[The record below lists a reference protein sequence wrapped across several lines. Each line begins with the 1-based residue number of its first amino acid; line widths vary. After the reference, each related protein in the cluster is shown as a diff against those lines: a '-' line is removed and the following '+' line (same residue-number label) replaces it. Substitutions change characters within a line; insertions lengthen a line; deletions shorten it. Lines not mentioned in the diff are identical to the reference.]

1 MRYPNIILTV
11 GTLAMGVAAQVSSN
25 GSAIFPLSNDTEF
38 AFMLENTLSLSNNFG
53 ANTGEVLR
61 AASQIIPGDFDSWY
75 REFIF
80 LANQIH
86 GKAEAINSKR
96 FPVSAREAY
105 FRSATYYRAA
115 TTFLYAN
122 ISDPRIY
129 SVWNSALGD
138 FNKAISLL
146 PVPAERVNISA
157 TNFTIPAVFYSAQ
170 SSVNT
175 PNNHQQNPFNSTKR
189 PTVIVGSGYDG
200 SQEELYH
207 SIGRAILDR
216 GWNFITYEGPGQPTV
231 RRQQG
236 LGFIHN
242 WWEVVTPVV
251 DYLTKRH
258 DVDTDR
264 IALIGVSFGGTLAPL
279 AASYEHRLSAVM
291 AIDGLTDLFSAL
303 QSQFPPQINS
313 LFESGNKT
321 EFDAL
326 LLSFIGNTT
335 IPTELRWII
344 AQSLWVFKTPSPYEW
359 LTKLREFKVDQ
370 TVANGIH
377 CPVFIGEGEND
388 SSAPGQA
395 EEMMQFLGRKAT
407 YNLFKTDLGAGEHC
421 QLGAEAQ
428 VAQVTLDWLSDVW
441 EGISV
446 PQNITAGVY

>member
-1 MRYPNIILTV
+1 
-11 GTLAMGVAAQVSSN
+11 MGVAAQVSSN

-80 LANQIH
+80 LADRIH
-86 GKAEAINSKR
+86 SKAEAINSKR

-122 ISDPRIY
+122 
-129 SVWNSALGD
+129 
-138 FNKAISLL
+138 
-146 PVPAERVNISA
+146 
-157 TNFTIPAVFYSAQ
+157 
-170 SSVNT
+170 
-175 PNNHQQNPFNSTKR
+175 R

-258 DVDTDR
+258 DVDTDK
-264 IALIGVSFGGTLAPL
+264 IALVGVSFGGTLAPL
-279 AASYEHRLSAVM
+279 AASHEHRLSAVM

-335 IPTELRWII
+335 IPTQLRWII

-446 PQNITAGVY
+446 PQNITGGVY

>member
-1 MRYPNIILTV
+1 MLEV
-11 GTLAMGVAAQVSSN
+11 TLA
-25 GSAIFPLSNDTEF
+25 
-38 AFMLENTLSLSNNFG
+38 LSNNFG

-80 LANQIH
+80 LANRIH
-86 GKAEAINSKR
+86 DKAEAINAKR

-105 FRSATYYRAA
+105 FRSASYYRAA
-115 TTFLYAN
+115 TTFLYTN
-122 ISDPRIY
+122 TSDPKVY
-129 SVWNSALGD
+129 SVWDSALGD
-138 FNKAISLL
+138 FDKAVSLL

-157 TNFTIPAVFYSAQ
+157 TNFTIPAVFYPAQ

-175 PNNHQQNPFNSTKR
+175 PNNHKQNLFNATKR

-207 SIGRAILDR
+207 SIGRSILDR

-258 DVDTDR
+258 DVDTDK

-279 AASYEHRLSAVM
+279 AASREHRLSAVV
-291 AIDGLTDLFSAL
+291 AIDGLTDMFSAL
-303 QSQFPPQINS
+303 QSKLPPQINS

-326 LLSFIGNTT
+326 MLSFLGNTT
-335 IPTELRWII
+335 IPTQLRWLI
-344 AQSLWVFKTPSPYEW
+344 AQSLWVFKTSSPYEW
-359 LTKLREFKVDQ
+359 LTKLREFKIDQ
-370 TVANGIH
+370 NVANDIH
-377 CPVFIGEGEND
+377 CPVLIGEGEND

-395 EEMMQFLGRKAT
+395 QEMMQFLGKKAT
-407 YNLFKTDLGAGEHC
+407 YNLFETDLGAGEHC

-428 VAQVTLDWLSDVW
+428 LAQVTLDWLSDIW
-441 EGISV
+441 EGINV
-446 PQNITAGVY
+446 PQNITGGVY

>member
-1 MRYPNIILTV
+1 MRYPDIILTV

-38 AFMLENTLSLSNNFG
+38 AFMLEATLSHSNNFG

-86 GKAEAINSKR
+86 GKAEAINAKR

-129 SVWNSALGD
+129 SVWDSALGD
-138 FNKAISLL
+138 FDKAISLL
-146 PVPAERVNISA
+146 PVPAERVNIPA
-157 TNFTIPAVFYSAQ
+157 NNFTIPAIFYSAQ

-175 PNNHQQNPFNSTKR
+175 PNNHQQSPFNSTKR

-258 DVDTDR
+258 DVDMDK
-264 IALIGVSFGGTLAPL
+264 IGLIGVSFGGTLAPL
-279 AASYEHRLSAVM
+279 AASREDRLSAVV

-326 LLSFIGNTT
+326 LLSFIGNPAM
-335 IPTELRWII
+335 PTELRWII
-344 AQSLWVFKTPSPYEW
+344 AQSLWVFKTTSPFEW
-359 LTKLREFKVDQ
+359 LTKLRDFKVDQ

-377 CPVFIGEGEND
+377 CPVLIGEGEND

-395 EEMMQFLGRKAT
+395 QEMMQFLRRKAT

-441 EGISV
+441 EGINV
-446 PQNITAGVY
+446 PHNMTGGVY

>member
-1 MRYPNIILTV
+1 
-11 GTLAMGVAAQVSSN
+11 
-25 GSAIFPLSNDTEF
+25 
-38 AFMLENTLSLSNNFG
+38 MLEATLSLSNNFG

-61 AASQIIPGDFDSWY
+61 AASQIVPGDFDSWY
-75 REFIF
+75 KEFIF

-86 GKAEAINSKR
+86 DKAEAINAKR

-115 TTFLYAN
+115 STFLYTN
-122 ISDPRIY
+122 TSDPRIY
-129 SVWNSALGD
+129 SVWDSALGD
-138 FNKAISLL
+138 FDKAISLL

-157 TNFTIPAVFYSAQ
+157 GNFTVPAIFYSAQ

-175 PNNHQQNPFNSTKR
+175 PNKHEQNLFNSTKR

-207 SIGRAILDR
+207 SIGREILDR

-242 WWEVVTPVV
+242 WWDVVTPVV
-251 DYLTKRH
+251 DYLAKRH
-258 DVDTDR
+258 DVDTDKT
-264 IALIGVSFGGTLAPL
+264 ALVGVSFGGTLAPL
-279 AASYEHRLSAVM
+279 AASREHRLSAVI
-291 AIDGLTDLFSAL
+291 AIDGLTDMFSTL

-313 LFESGNKT
+313 LFDSGNKT
-321 EFDAL
+321 AFDAL
-326 LLSFIGNTT
+326 MLSFIGNTS
-335 IPTELRWII
+335 IPTELRWLI

-359 LTKLREFKVDQ
+359 LTQLREFKVDQ
-370 TVANGIH
+370 TVANGIQ
-377 CPVFIGEGEND
+377 CPVLVGEGEND

-395 EEMMQFLGRKAT
+395 QEMVKFLGRNAT

-428 VAQVTLDWLSDVW
+428 LAQVTLDWLSDIW

-446 PQNITAGVY
+446 PQNITGGVY